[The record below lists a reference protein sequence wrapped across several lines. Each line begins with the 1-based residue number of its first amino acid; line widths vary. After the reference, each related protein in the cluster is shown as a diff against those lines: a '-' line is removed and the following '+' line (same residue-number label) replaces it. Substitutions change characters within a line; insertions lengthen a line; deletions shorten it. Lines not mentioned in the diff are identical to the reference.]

1 MCTEFEAECQR
12 FDKVK
17 DMYAQIEKQNWKTAL
32 AGQVGESRNGYF
44 ITPAIIDNPPEDS
57 RIVVE
62 EPFGPI
68 VPLLKLSDENDVI
81 DRANALRTGL
91 GASVWS
97 KDLKRAESMA
107 RRLEAGSVWV
117 NSHFDVDPKVPFG
130 GHKESGIGM
139 EWGMEGL
146 KHYTNSRSLWVWKKV
161 FE

>member
-1 MCTEFEAECQR
+1 
-12 FDKVK
+12 
-17 DMYAQIEKQNWKTAL
+17 MYSQIEKQSWKAAL
-32 AGQVGESRNGYF
+32 TGSVGESRNGYF

-68 VPLLKLSDENDVI
+68 VPLLKWSDENDVI

-97 KDLKRAESMA
+97 KDLQRAERMA

-130 GHKESGIGM
+130 GHKESGVGM
-139 EWGMEGL
+139 EWGIEGL

-161 FE
+161 FK

>member
-1 MCTEFEAECQR
+1 VSPPAHSPHHKQNRTDHKR

-17 DMYAQIEKQNWKTAL
+17 DLYDQVGKSNWKAAL
-32 AGQVGESRNGYF
+32 VGSATESSKGYF
-44 ITPAIIDNPPEDS
+44 ITPSIIDNPPEDS

-68 VPLLKLSDENDVI
+68 VPILKWTDENDVV

-97 KDLKRAESMA
+97 KDTKRAERMA

-117 NSHFDVDPKVPFG
+117 NSQ
-130 GHKESGIGM
+130 
-139 EWGMEGL
+139 
-146 KHYTNSRSLWVWKKV
+146 
-161 FE
+161 